1 MNSIIETYS
10 RVAAQ
15 YDEDKNTH
23 SCWGISAEKALRS
36 ILLKVHYGVVVDV
49 GCGTGRALAQLA
61 ESSNGHVQFIGVE
74 PALNMRKR
82 ADELTRRYSN
92 VRIVDGSFE
101 ELPLETAS
109 VDYLYSIHAFHWT
122 TDLAGSVRELS
133 RVLKPTGEMDLFFIG
148 RNNGHEFIRKTTPI
162 FLKYMG
168 PTLLLES
175 ASMRKQ
181 LTRDAAIE
189 LFESGFD
196 KRGLTVQETYETF
209 YDTLEGHWSWWVRIE
224 GHFVRIPHHKK
235 TECDLEIRKAI
246 GELAGDM
253 GIPYT
258 IHTLHVKVRR
268 PVAEP
273 AYSSA
278 MDHEGG
284 NAVHGQ

>member
-1 MNSIIETYS
+1 MNPIVETYS

-23 SCWGISAEKALRS
+23 SCWGMSADKALMS
-36 ILLKVHYGVVVDV
+36 IRLKEHYGVVVDV
-49 GCGTGRALAQLA
+49 GCGTGRALAHLA
-61 ESSNGHVQFIGVE
+61 GRSQAHVHFIGVE

-82 ADELTRRYSN
+82 ADELTRRYPN
-92 VRIVDGSFE
+92 VRIADGSFE

-122 TDLAGSVRELS
+122 TDLARSVRELS
-133 RVLKPTGEMDLFFIG
+133 RVLKPTGDMDLFFIG

-175 ASMRKQ
+175 AAMRKQ
-181 LTRDAAIE
+181 LTRDAARE
-189 LFESGFD
+189 LFEPGFD
-196 KRGLTVQETYETF
+196 KRSLAVEETYETF

-224 GHFVRIPHHKK
+224 GHFVRIPHQKK
-235 TECDLEIRKAI
+235 HECDLEIRKAI
-246 GELAGDM
+246 SDLADDR

-258 IHTLHVKVRR
+258 IHLLHVRVRR
-268 PVAEP
+268 P
-273 AYSSA
+273 
-278 MDHEGG
+278 
-284 NAVHGQ
+284 